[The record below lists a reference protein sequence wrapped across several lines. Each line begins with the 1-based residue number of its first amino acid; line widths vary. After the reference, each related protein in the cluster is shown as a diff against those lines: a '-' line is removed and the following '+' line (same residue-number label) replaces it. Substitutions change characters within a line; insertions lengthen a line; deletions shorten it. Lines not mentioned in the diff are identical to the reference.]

1 MTEEKTPKQI
11 VELLDKYIIGQSE
24 AKKSVAVALYN
35 RYRRLQLPK
44 QMQQDITPK
53 NMLMAGPTGVGK
65 TEIARRLAKI
75 VDAPFVKVEAT
86 KFTEV
91 GYVGR
96 DVESMVRDLVEEAVR
111 MEEKDQFEHVKMQ
124 ATKKANN
131 RLVKLIVPGIKRENR
146 ENSMQQMM
154 QMLSGNFNMNQ
165 PQDNEEVTDD
175 IRNERLSV
183 ADQLNKGLLENR
195 EVTIEVEQAPK
206 VNPMGDMMGQMGI
219 DMSSLMGDL
228 MPKKTVKRTLKVS
241 DAREVLI
248 QEESKKLINYDSLY
262 QRAIERTQQ
271 NGIIF
276 IDEIDKITAG
286 NKKTSG
292 EVSREGVQR
301 DILPIVEGS
310 TVSTKYGPVST
321 DHILFIAAGAFA
333 ESKPSDLIPELQGR
347 FPIRVELNALT
358 QEDFVK
364 ILKDPQNSL
373 LKQYI
378 ALLKADGIKL
388 VFTQEAIDRIAQ
400 IAFEVNQGTD
410 NIGARR
416 LATILEKLL
425 EDVLYEGP
433 DMNMGEI
440 TITQKYVDQKL
451 SDIIINKDLT
461 KFILKF

>member
-11 VELLDKYIIGQSE
+11 VDLLDKYIIGQNE

-111 MEEKDQFEHVKMQ
+111 MEEKEQFDRVKVQ

-165 PQDNEEVTDD
+165 AQDNEEVTDD

-219 DMSSLMGDL
+219 DMSSLLGDL

-388 VFTQEAIDRIAQ
+388 VFTQEAIYRIAQ

-433 DMNMGEI
+433 DMNVGEI

-461 KFILKF
+461 KFIL

>member
-11 VELLDKYIIGQSE
+11 VELLDKYIIGQNE

-111 MEEKDQFEHVKMQ
+111 MEEKEQFDRVKVQ

-165 PQDNEEVTDD
+165 AQDNEEVTDN

-461 KFILKF
+461 KFIL

>member
-1 MTEEKTPKQI
+1 LTEEKTPKQI
-11 VELLDKYIIGQSE
+11 VELLDKYIIGQNE

-111 MEEKDQFEHVKMQ
+111 MEEKDQFERVKLQ

-461 KFILKF
+461 KFIL

>member
-11 VELLDKYIIGQSE
+11 VDLLDKYIIGQSE

-111 MEEKDQFEHVKMQ
+111 MEEKEQFDRVKVQ

-165 PQDNEEVTDD
+165 AQDNEEVTDD

-219 DMSSLMGDL
+219 DMSSLLGDL

-310 TVSTKYGPVST
+310 TVSTKYGPVLT

-461 KFILKF
+461 KFIL

>member
-11 VELLDKYIIGQSE
+11 VELLDKYIIGQNE

-111 MEEKDQFEHVKMQ
+111 MEEKDQFERVKLQ
-124 ATKKANN
+124 ATRKANN

-461 KFILKF
+461 KFIL